1 MVARVQSVIALVGER
16 FAITASGLKE
26 AGFFGLEIFRSGR
39 RHWAAKRRGS
49 LDKDAVDRPL
59 IAQSLMARVRRQQL
73 QTTVS
78 APFPK
83 TVKIRSGFG

>member
-1 MVARVQSVIALVGER
+1 VPCADIGHTLPDAMVARVQSVIALVGER

-59 IAQSLMARVRRQQL
+59 IAQNLMARVP
-73 QTTVS
+73 QTTENS
-78 APFPK
+78 
-83 TVKIRSGFG
+83 